1 VLRSFFIAMSQ
12 NRELR
17 AFSERST
24 VGRKLSSR
32 FVAGMT
38 VEEALAAAEEMNREG
53 IAVSLDSL
61 GESVTVADQA
71 RASAAIYHE
80 MLDAIETRKLNA
92 NVSVKLTQM
101 GMDFSPAL
109 AEEIL
114 SDMVEHAAHAKSFVR
129 IDMEGTPLTEATLQM
144 VERLHARPGLF
155 GCVGAVLQAYL
166 YRTAA
171 DTERLLSQGIR
182 IRLCKGAY
190 KESPE
195 HAFPSKVDV
204 DANYVK
210 LMQRMVTYVN
220 PQLGRPVFCGIATH
234 DEAIIEQM
242 TRFVAEQGIAKS
254 TFEFQMLYGIRRDL
268 QRKLAAQGYGVR
280 VYIPFG
286 AEWYPYFMRRL
297 AERPA
302 NVLFLAKNFFK
313 N

>member
-1 VLRSFFIAMSQ
+1 VLRSLFIAMSQ

-17 AFSERST
+17 AFSERSA

-38 VEEALAAAEEMNREG
+38 VAEALRAAEEMNREG
-53 IAVSLDSL
+53 IAVSLDAL
-61 GESVTVADQA
+61 GESVMVAEQA
-71 RASAAIYHE
+71 HASAAVYHE
-80 MLDAIETRKLNA
+80 LLDAIETRGLNA

-101 GMDFSPAL
+101 GMDFDPAL
-109 AEEIL
+109 AEVIVEN
-114 SDMVEHAAHAKSFVR
+114 MVEHAAHAKTFVR
-129 IDMEGTPLTEATLQM
+129 VDMEGTPLTEATLQM

-166 YRTAA
+166 YRTEA
-171 DTERLLSQGIR
+171 DTERLLQQGIR

-190 KESPE
+190 KEGPE
-195 HAFPSKVDV
+195 HAFPNKADV

-210 LMQRMVTYVN
+210 LMQRMVTYVH
-220 PQLGRPVFCGIATH
+220 PQLGRPVFCGLATH
-234 DEAIIEQM
+234 DEAIIDAM
-242 TRFVAEQGIAKS
+242 RRFVTERGIAKD
-254 TFEFQMLYGIRRDL
+254 TFEFQMLYGVRRDL
-268 QRKLAAQGYGVR
+268 QRRLAAEGYGVR

>member
-17 AFSERST
+17 AFSERSI

-38 VEEALAAAEEMNREG
+38 VEEALAAAEEVNREG
-53 IAVSLDSL
+53 IAVSLDAL
-61 GESVTVADQA
+61 GESVTVASQA
-71 RASAAIYHE
+71 HASAATYHE
-80 MLDAIETRKLNA
+80 LLDAIETRKLNA

-166 YRTAA
+166 YRTEA
-171 DTERLLSQGIR
+171 DTERLLQQGIR

-190 KESPE
+190 KEGPE
-195 HAFPSKVDV
+195 HAFPSKADV

-234 DEAIIEQM
+234 DEAIIDQM
-242 TRFVAEQGIAKS
+242 TRFVTQHGIAKS
-254 TFEFQMLYGIRRDL
+254 TFEFQMLYGVRRDL